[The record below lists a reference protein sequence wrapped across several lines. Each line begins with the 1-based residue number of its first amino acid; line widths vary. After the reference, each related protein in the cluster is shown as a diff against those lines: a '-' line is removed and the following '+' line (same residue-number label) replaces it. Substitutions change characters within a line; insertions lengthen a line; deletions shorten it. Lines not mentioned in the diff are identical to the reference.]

1 METSIDKEQEM
12 VLKVDKKIKD
22 GIDVMYQNFDNIEN
36 NILDLMKIAPCV
48 FDKDMMIS
56 LLLDFQLLDKQM
68 GNFETMATQ
77 LDDPVNMSQAFV
89 MDMMMKKLSQLMDRL
104 VGYITTCNSMIEA
117 QQFSPQKALLLEK
130 LEENFSYDVVDWDD
144 LDHAFDNPYLV
155 AKVSDVLDEDYDQ
168 NYYPLHC
175 LRLEG
180 FKDKVSAYKYMLANG
195 ISKENLILRY

>member
-1 METSIDKEQEM
+1 MRVEEEQEM
-12 VLKVDKKIKD
+12 ILKVNKKIRD
-22 GIDVMYQNFDNIEN
+22 GIDIMYKNFDNIEN
-36 NILDLMKIAPCV
+36 NILDLMKVAPCV

-68 GNFETMATQ
+68 GNFETMASQ
-77 LDDPVNMSQAFV
+77 LDDQVNMAQALV
-89 MDMMMKKLSQLMDRL
+89 MDTMMKKLNQLMDRL

-117 QQFSPQKALLLEK
+117 QQFSQQKALLLEK

-155 AKVSDVLDEDYDQ
+155 AKVSDVLDKDYDQ

>member
-1 METSIDKEQEM
+1 MNVNEEQNM
-12 VLKVDKKIKD
+12 ILKIDKKIKD
-22 GIDVMYQNFDNIEN
+22 GINIMYDNYSNIED
-36 NILDLMKIAPCV
+36 NILDLMKICPCV

-68 GNFETMATQ
+68 GNFESMATQ
-77 LDDPVNMSQAFV
+77 LDDPINMAQALV
-89 MDMMMKKLSQLMDRL
+89 MDTMMKKLSQLMDRL
-104 VGYITTCNSMIEA
+104 VEYITTCNAMIEA

-130 LEENFSYDVVDWDD
+130 LEENFNYDMVDWDD

-155 AKVSDVLDEDYDQ
+155 AKVSDVLDEDYEK

-180 FKDKVSAYKYMLANG
+180 FKDKVSAYKYMLEHG
-195 ISKENLILRY
+195 ISKDNLVLRY

>member
-1 METSIDKEQEM
+1 METTIDKEQDM
-12 VLKVDKKIKD
+12 ILKVDKKIKD
-22 GIDVMYQNFDNIEN
+22 GIDIMYQNFDNIEN
-36 NILDLMKIAPCV
+36 NILDLMKVAPCV
-48 FDKDMMIS
+48 FDKDMMVS

-68 GNFETMATQ
+68 GNFELMATQ
-77 LDDPVNMSQAFV
+77 LDDPVNMAQALM
-89 MDMMMKKLSQLMDRL
+89 MDTMMKKLSQLMDRL

-144 LDHAFDNPYLV
+144 LNHAFDNPYLV

-180 FKDKVSAYKYMLANG
+180 FKDKISAYKYMLANG
-195 ISKENLILRY
+195 ISKDNLVLRY

>member
-1 METSIDKEQEM
+1 METSVDKEQEM

-22 GIDVMYQNFDNIEN
+22 GIEIMYQNFDNIEN
-36 NILDLMKIAPCV
+36 NILDLLKVAPCV

-68 GNFETMATQ
+68 GNFETMAAQ
-77 LDDPVNMSQAFV
+77 LDDPVNMAQAIV
-89 MDMMMKKLSQLMDRL
+89 MDTMIRKLSQLMDRL

-130 LEENFSYDVVDWDD
+130 LEANFNYEVVDWDD
-144 LDHAFDNPYLV
+144 LNHAFDNPYLV

-168 NYYPLHC
+168 NYYPLHVYV
-175 LRLEG
+175 LKDLKIKYRLINICWLTV
-180 FKDKVSAYKYMLANG
+180 FQKK
-195 ISKENLILRY
+195 I

>member
-1 METSIDKEQEM
+1 MTINEEQKFMER
-12 VLKVDKKIKD
+12 VDKKIREGAD
-22 GIDVMYQNFDNIEN
+22 IIYQNIDNVEN
-36 NILDLMKIAPCV
+36 NILDLLRIAPCV
-48 FDKDMMIS
+48 FSKDMMIS
-56 LLLDFQLLDKQM
+56 LLLDFQLLDRQS
-68 GNFETMATQ
+68 GNFETVYSQISNPVTMSEAIM
-77 LDDPVNMSQAFV
+77 LDTI
-89 MDMMMKKLSQLMDRL
+89 MKKLDELLTRL

-117 QQFSPQKALLLEK
+117 KQFSPQKALLLEK
-130 LEENFSYDVVDWDD
+130 LEDNFNYDVVDWDD

-195 ISKENLILRY
+195 ISKENLILRW

>member
-1 METSIDKEQEM
+1 METSVDKEQEM

-22 GIDVMYQNFDNIEN
+22 GIEIMYQNFDNIEN
-36 NILDLMKIAPCV
+36 NILVLMKVAPCV
-48 FDKDMMIS
+48 FDKDMMVS

-68 GNFETMATQ
+68 GNFETMAAQ
-77 LDDPVNMSQAFV
+77 LDDPVNMGQAIV
-89 MDMMMKKLSQLMDRL
+89 MDTMMRKLSQLMDRL

-130 LEENFSYDVVDWDD
+130 LEANFSYEVVDWDD

-195 ISKENLILRY
+195 ISKENLILRW

>member
-1 METSIDKEQEM
+1 METSVDKEQEM
-12 VLKVDKKIKD
+12 VLKVDKIIKD
-22 GIDVMYQNFDNIEN
+22 GIEIMYQNFDNIEN
-36 NILDLMKIAPCV
+36 NILDLMKVAPCV
-48 FDKDMMIS
+48 FDKDMMVS

-68 GNFETMATQ
+68 GNFETMAAQ
-77 LDDPVNMSQAFV
+77 LDDPVSMSQAIV
-89 MDMMMKKLSQLMDRL
+89 MDTMMRKLSQLMDRL

-117 QQFSPQKALLLEK
+117 QQFSPQKALLFEK
-130 LEENFSYDVVDWDD
+130 LEANFNYEVVDWDD
-144 LDHAFDNPYLV
+144 LNHAFDNPYLV
-155 AKVSDVLDEDYDQ
+155 AKLSDVLDEDYDQ

>member
-1 METSIDKEQEM
+1 METSVDKEQEM

-22 GIDVMYQNFDNIEN
+22 GIEIMYQNFNNIEN

-48 FDKDMMIS
+48 FDKDMMVS
-56 LLLDFQLLDKQM
+56 LLLDFQLLDKQI
-68 GNFETMATQ
+68 GNFETMAVQ
-77 LDDPVNMSQAFV
+77 LDDPVNMAQAIV
-89 MDMMMKKLSQLMDRL
+89 MDTMMRKLSQLMDRL

-130 LEENFSYDVVDWDD
+130 LEANFNYEVVDWDD
-144 LDHAFDNPYLV
+144 LNHAFDNPYLV
-155 AKVSDVLDEDYDQ
+155 AKLSDVLDEDYDQ